1 MDSSSLSSSPD
12 ESAISEAMT
21 LAGKARQLDAR
32 GSHYEAE
39 RFFHRA
45 LELIDP
51 SVPTSHATLAS
62 IWNSLGELYL
72 HMGRFD
78 EAEQW
83 FTKSLD
89 ISGSIR
95 DLKEISTSREN
106 LARVQRAQSEL
117 LKAKALKM
125 MGAPDDMRCGNYS
138 CCRGLLRTTDLCIC
152 GGCKAA
158 FYCSHSCQK
167 DDYERH
173 KRYCQHEMS

>member
-1 MDSSSLSSSPD
+1 MDPSSLSSSPD

-32 GSHYEAE
+32 GSHHEAE

-51 SVPTSHATLAS
+51 SVPATHATLAN
-62 IWNSLGELYL
+62 IWNSFGELYL

-78 EAEQW
+78 DAERLFAQ
-83 FTKSLD
+83 SLD
-89 ISGSIR
+89 ISSSIR
-95 DLKEISTSREN
+95 DLKEISISREN
-106 LARVQRAQSEL
+106 LARVQRAKSEL

-138 CCRGLLRTTDLCIC
+138 VCI
-152 GGCKAA
+152 
-158 FYCSHSCQK
+158 
-167 DDYERH
+167 
-173 KRYCQHEMS
+173 

>member
-1 MDSSSLSSSPD
+1 
-12 ESAISEAMT
+12 MT

-32 GSHYEAE
+32 GSHHEAE

-51 SVPTSHATLAS
+51 SAPASYPTLAN

-78 EAEQW
+78 QAEQW

-95 DLKEISTSREN
+95 DLKEISASREN
-106 LARVQRAQSEL
+106 LARVQRAKSEL

-125 MGAPDDMRCGNYS
+125 LGAPDDMRCGNYS
-138 CCRGLLRTTDLCIC
+138 CSSLTSSCQ
-152 GGCKAA
+152 AA
-158 FYCSHSCQK
+158 FYCSHGCQK

-173 KRYCQHEMS
+173 KRYCQYDM

>member
-1 MDSSSLSSSPD
+1 MDPGSLSSSPD
-12 ESAISEAMT
+12 ESALSEAMT

-39 RFFHRA
+39 RFYHRA
-45 LELIDP
+45 LDLIDP
-51 SVPTSHATLAS
+51 STPASHATLAN

-78 EAEQW
+78 EAEQC
-83 FTKSLD
+83 
-89 ISGSIR
+89 
-95 DLKEISTSREN
+95 REN
-106 LARVQRAQSEL
+106 LARVQRAKSEL

-125 MGAPDDMRCGNYS
+125 LGAPMTCAAGTI
-138 CCRGLLRTTDLCIC
+138 RGLLRTTDLCIC

-173 KRYCQHEMS
+173 KRYCRYEIS